1 MYNWNWFLKCVW
13 GELLMNSKEIK
24 HKIALSCNGDMK
36 KYFEKV
42 AIVNKLL
49 YTSSGFSDIDLI
61 NRVEDMYLKNKT
73 DLKQKTI
80 VNS

>member
-1 MYNWNWFLKCVW
+1 
-13 GELLMNSKEIK
+13 MNSNEIK

-42 AIVNKLL
+42 AILNKLL
-49 YTSSGFSDIDLI
+49 YTNSCLSEIDLM
-61 NRVEDMYLKNKT
+61 NRVEDIYLKSKT
-73 DLKQKTI
+73 NLHQKTI

>member
-1 MYNWNWFLKCVW
+1 
-13 GELLMNSKEIK
+13 MNSKEIK
-24 HKIALSCNGDMK
+24 HKIAVACNGDMK

-49 YTSSGFSDIDLI
+49 CTGSCLSEIDFI
-61 NRVEDMYLKNKT
+61 NKVEDIYLKHKT
-73 DLKQKTI
+73 NLNQTTI

>member
-1 MYNWNWFLKCVW
+1 
-13 GELLMNSKEIK
+13 MNSKEIK

-49 YTSSGFSDIDLI
+49 YTNSCLSEIDFM
-61 NRVEDMYLKNKT
+61 NKVEDMYLKHKIN
-73 DLKQKTI
+73 LKPKTI

>member
-1 MYNWNWFLKCVW
+1 
-13 GELLMNSKEIK
+13 MNSKEIK

-49 YTSSGFSDIDLI
+49 YTNNCLSEIDLI
-61 NRVEDMYLKNKT
+61 NKVEDIYLKHKIN
-73 DLKQKTI
+73 LKQKTI
-80 VNS
+80 VNG

>member
-1 MYNWNWFLKCVW
+1 
-13 GELLMNSKEIK
+13 MNSKEIK

-49 YTSSGFSDIDLI
+49 YTNSRLSEADFI
-61 NRVEDMYLKNKT
+61 NKVEDMYLKHKIN
-73 DLKQKTI
+73 LNPKTI

>member
-1 MYNWNWFLKCVW
+1 
-13 GELLMNSKEIK
+13 MNSKEIK

-49 YTSSGFSDIDLI
+49 YTNSCLSEVDFI
-61 NRVEDMYLKNKT
+61 NKVEDMYLKRKIN
-73 DLKQKTI
+73 LKPKTI

>member
-1 MYNWNWFLKCVW
+1 
-13 GELLMNSKEIK
+13 MNSKEIK

-49 YTSSGFSDIDLI
+49 YTNNCLSEIDII
-61 NRVEDMYLKNKT
+61 NKVEDIYLKHKT
-73 DLKQKTI
+73 NLKQATI